1 MTRINLIEPS
11 ELSSKHLIAEYR
23 ELPRIFSL
31 VKAAIAR
38 GEQPNDIRNPTD
50 YVLGTGHCRFFYNKL
65 SWLRKRFLALV
76 TEMQCRGYHTIY
88 TDYDINSFPANWRN
102 DYVPTNK
109 DLELNRQR
117 IRERLGA

>member
-11 ELSSKHLIAEYR
+11 ELSVKHLVAEYR

-38 GEQPNDIRNPTD
+38 GEQPNDVRNPTI

-65 SWLRKRFLALV
+65 SWLRKRFLVLV
-76 TEMQCRGYHTIY
+76 TEMQHRGYHITY
-88 TDYDINSFPANWRN
+88 TDYDISSFPDKWRN
-102 DYVPTNK
+102 DYVPTSEAQ
-109 DLELNRQR
+109 ELNRQR